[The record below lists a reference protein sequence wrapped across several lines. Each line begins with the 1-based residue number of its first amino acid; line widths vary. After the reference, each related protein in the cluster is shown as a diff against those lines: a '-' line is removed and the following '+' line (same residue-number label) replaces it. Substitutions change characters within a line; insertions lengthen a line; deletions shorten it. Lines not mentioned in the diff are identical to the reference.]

1 MASAVWP
8 GLKLATPGRGTMFS
22 GLVLTEEPVE
32 AVAVPTTASALVE
45 ALRAVAVTAAAAA
58 LVDGVEG
65 VTACSVLAT
74 AVPTGALVVDVP
86 AAGAPAV
93 ETYTSFNDEGRC
105 VLRGSIS
112 ITT

>member
-45 ALRAVAVTAAAAA
+45 ALRAVAVTAAVAAAAAVAA

-65 VTACSVLAT
+65 VTACSVLAPT
-74 AVPTGALVVDVP
+74 VATGALVVDVR

-93 ETYTSFNDEGRC
+93 ETY
-105 VLRGSIS
+105 
-112 ITT
+112 